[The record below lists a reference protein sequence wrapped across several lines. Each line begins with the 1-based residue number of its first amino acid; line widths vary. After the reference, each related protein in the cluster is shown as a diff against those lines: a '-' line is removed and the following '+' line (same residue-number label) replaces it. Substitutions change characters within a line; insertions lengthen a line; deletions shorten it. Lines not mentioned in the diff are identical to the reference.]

1 MLTKKQL
8 EQITQKNI
16 ENLIKKAGEGKPLT
30 EKELSTIAAHS
41 QDKEEPTAPPKTFA
55 ALAAQLGINSVTLS
69 RWRKEKNAPKGK
81 SLSEWK
87 EFARRREAINKQGS
101 GKLTIGGKSFT
112 AADVIDLKAR
122 LVKEQGEGQNIRN
135 QLNTLELREK
145 SEGLVPLSEAHEA
158 IKAVTEPLRRLLD
171 AMPKSVAVRAN
182 PTDPQLA
189 EEALREGLDQVFKL
203 MEQGKNGSA

>member
-1 MLTKKQL
+1 MLTADQFQQIEKKNL
-8 EQITQKNI
+8 
-16 ENLIKKAGEGKPLT
+16 ENLVKKATAGKPLT
-30 EKELSTIAAHS
+30 ATELTTLAEYTGEREQQLKTFKELA
-41 QDKEEPTAPPKTFA
+41 A
-55 ALAAQLGINSVTLS
+55 ALGVRVETLS

-81 SLSEWK
+81 SLKEWK

-101 GKLTIGGKSFT
+101 GKVIIGGKSFT
-112 AADVIDLKAR
+112 AADVIDLKAN

-145 SEGLVPLSEAHEA
+145 SEGLVPMSEAHDA

-171 AMPKSVAVRAN
+171 AMPKAVAVRAN
-182 PTDPQLA
+182 PADPQLA

-203 MEQGKNGSA
+203 MEPGKNGSA